1 MRKTFK
7 KLMTFA
13 LSAAMAVTGVSGTSF
28 ASAAT
33 KTNEGGA
40 VMASSTN
47 EVETPDNPSP
57 YTDLSAGEIISEM
70 GTGWNLGNTLEGHQ
84 NYAVGETVWQNAKTT
99 KAFVKYVHDA
109 GFNTIRIPV
118 TWGNMI
124 NADYSINEEWMNR
137 VQDVVDY
144 ATAENMYVVLNIH
157 HDGTDNNS
165 DYKGTY
171 GDEKYSHGWLDITS
185 DDETVWSGVKTK
197 FAGVWKTIA
206 ERFKNY
212 DEHLILE
219 SMNEVYILS
228 LIHI

>member
-1 MRKTFK
+1 MRKSLK
-7 KLMTFA
+7 KIMTFA

-28 ASAAT
+28 VSAAT

-40 VMASSTN
+40 VTASNTN

-57 YTDLSAGEIISEM
+57 YTELSANEIISEM

-84 NYAVGETVWQNAKTT
+84 NYAVGETVWQSAKTT

-137 VQDVVDY
+137 VHPLFID
-144 ATAENMYVVLNIH
+144 
-157 HDGTDNNS
+157 
-165 DYKGTY
+165 
-171 GDEKYSHGWLDITS
+171 
-185 DDETVWSGVKTK
+185 
-197 FAGVWKTIA
+197 
-206 ERFKNY
+206 
-212 DEHLILE
+212 
-219 SMNEVYILS
+219 
-228 LIHI
+228 

>member
-1 MRKTFK
+1 MLFR
-7 KLMTFA
+7 
-13 LSAAMAVTGVSGTSF
+13 S

-124 NADYSINEEWMNR
+124 NADY
-137 VQDVVDY
+137 
-144 ATAENMYVVLNIH
+144 
-157 HDGTDNNS
+157 
-165 DYKGTY
+165 
-171 GDEKYSHGWLDITS
+171 
-185 DDETVWSGVKTK
+185 
-197 FAGVWKTIA
+197 
-206 ERFKNY
+206 
-212 DEHLILE
+212 
-219 SMNEVYILS
+219 
-228 LIHI
+228 

>member
-1 MRKTFK
+1 MRKSLK
-7 KLMTFA
+7 KIMTFA
-13 LSAAMAVTGVSGTSF
+13 LSGTNGSYRYVRYNL

-84 NYAVGETVWQNAKTT
+84 NYAVGETVWQGAKTT

-185 DDETVWSGVKTK
+185 DDETYGCGVK
-197 FAGVWKTIA
+197 
-206 ERFKNY
+206 
-212 DEHLILE
+212 
-219 SMNEVYILS
+219 
-228 LIHI
+228 

>member
-1 MRKTFK
+1 MRKSLK
-7 KLMTFA
+7 KIMTFA
-13 LSAAMAVTGVSGTSF
+13 LSAAMAVTGMSGTSF

-84 NYAVGETVWQNAKTT
+84 NYAVGETVWQGAKTT

-144 ATAENMYVVLNIH
+144 ATAENMYV
-157 HDGTDNNS
+157 
-165 DYKGTY
+165 Y
-171 GDEKYSHGWLDITS
+171 
-185 DDETVWSGVKTK
+185 
-197 FAGVWKTIA
+197 
-206 ERFKNY
+206 
-212 DEHLILE
+212 
-219 SMNEVYILS
+219 
-228 LIHI
+228 